1 MSAENLKV
9 RPRWE
14 DGSEAHTIKLFGL
27 TNRYDLS
34 SEFPILTIRRTYLK
48 NAIDELLWIWQKKSN
63 NINDLGSKIWNQWAD

>member
-1 MSAENLKV
+1 MSKADLIFIENCKDILKNGVSDENLKV

-34 SEFPILTIRRTYLK
+34 SEFPILTIRRT
-48 NAIDELLWIWQKKSN
+48 
-63 NINDLGSKIWNQWAD
+63 